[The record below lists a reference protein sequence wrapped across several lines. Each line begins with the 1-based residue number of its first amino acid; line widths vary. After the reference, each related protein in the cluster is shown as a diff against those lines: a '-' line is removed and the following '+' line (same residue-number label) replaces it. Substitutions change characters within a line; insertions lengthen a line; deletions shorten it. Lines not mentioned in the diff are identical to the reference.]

1 MSLLTVA
8 HQRGSGEFTGYTVK
22 REGDDH
28 NGGSDDGGSSNASQ
42 LDFNQMFSGYN
53 GDRELSEMVS
63 ALTHVASSGSNQMS
77 SNEWIQ
83 RSDFPLISSFGNALS
98 SSSYA
103 SSSWSGQK
111 RGRDEE
117 SSGSNQYI
125 TQAVVPPR
133 LFRTVMVPSQE
144 SSSLSS
150 VTEEARTSTTIA
162 TSAASAASFEDS
174 GEQRRRYRGVR
185 QRPWGKWAAE
195 IRDPHKAQR
204 VWLGT
209 FDTAEAAARA
219 YDEAALRFRGS
230 RAKLNF
236 PENVRSI
243 MPPPPQQQPQL
254 QSFPATAVPSGT
266 PQRPVQGTSDMI
278 RDYLEYSHILQS
290 SGDFQLQQMQQQ
302 QQLQAS
308 NLVQQWYYN
317 SQMAAL
323 QSHSLLSSS
332 SLSMNS
338 NMLPSTPSFSP
349 STQLSSSSASFP
361 LFSSQ
366 QMGFFRPPE
375 NRPPGGSRGGGTELP
390 PSTWSD
396 TSGHPPPP
404 YG

>member
-28 NGGSDDGGSSNASQ
+28 EGGSDDGGSSNASQ

-83 RSDFPLISSFGNALS
+83 RSDFPLISSFGNASS

-150 VTEEARTSTTIA
+150 GALL
-162 TSAASAASFEDS
+162 
-174 GEQRRRYRGVR
+174 Y
-185 QRPWGKWAAE
+185 
-195 IRDPHKAQR
+195 H
-204 VWLGT
+204 T
-209 FDTAEAAARA
+209 F
-219 YDEAALRFRGS
+219 S
-230 RAKLNF
+230 
-236 PENVRSI
+236 
-243 MPPPPQQQPQL
+243 
-254 QSFPATAVPSGT
+254 
-266 PQRPVQGTSDMI
+266 
-278 RDYLEYSHILQS
+278 
-290 SGDFQLQQMQQQ
+290 
-302 QQLQAS
+302 
-308 NLVQQWYYN
+308 
-317 SQMAAL
+317 
-323 QSHSLLSSS
+323 
-332 SLSMNS
+332 
-338 NMLPSTPSFSP
+338 
-349 STQLSSSSASFP
+349 
-361 LFSSQ
+361 
-366 QMGFFRPPE
+366 
-375 NRPPGGSRGGGTELP
+375 
-390 PSTWSD
+390 
-396 TSGHPPPP
+396 
-404 YG
+404 